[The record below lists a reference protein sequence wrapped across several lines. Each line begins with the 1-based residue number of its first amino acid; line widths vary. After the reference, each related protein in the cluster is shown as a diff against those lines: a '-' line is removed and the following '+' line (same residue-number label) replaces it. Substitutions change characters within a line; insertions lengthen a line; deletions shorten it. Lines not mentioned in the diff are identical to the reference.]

1 MPSPPPLTDTAE
13 TEPCAERAEWQLA
26 MLKEVAEICME
37 TARCMGR
44 QAAAQ
49 AALDEAALE
58 DFQARRAAGEETAV
72 PPTPT
77 LARRPADAGL
87 TLERIARAV
96 RRILALYNLIDDGR
110 LSAVLKAQAERAAK
124 AAKRRQSLDD
134 RKIYVRHAVQD
145 IVEAQVPR
153 REAAEQ
159 LLNDLDLGLEAFAD
173 ADLEVRSVGEMVA
186 RLCQDL
192 GVSFD
197 PVLLGDEEWA
207 VEEIVE
213 RPKGSPFA
221 DRRIAGLAIHGG
233 PPEPPDPPSP
243 LWGGEEPPPL
253 AAACDRQMLVDPATN
268 DRAAI
273 RVGESDSGRPPDPT
287 PWASMA
293 FPTPDL
299 RSDPPHEGEGGGG
312 ASG

>member
-1 MPSPPPLTDTAE
+1 MLNPPPFPDTAE
-13 TEPCAERAEWQLA
+13 TEPCAERTQWQLA
-26 MLKEVAEICME
+26 MLREAAEICME
-37 TARCMGR
+37 TARAVGR

-72 PPTPT
+72 PPAPT
-77 LARRPADAGL
+77 LSVRPAAVDAGL
-87 TLERIARAV
+87 ALDRIARAV

-110 LSAVLKAQAERAAK
+110 LSAVLKAEVERAAK

-145 IVEAQVPR
+145 IIEAQVPR

-159 LLNDLDLGLEAFAD
+159 LLNDLDLGLEGFAD
-173 ADLEVRSVGEMVA
+173 ADVEIRSIGEIVA

-192 GVSFD
+192 GVTFD
-197 PVLLGDEEWA
+197 PVLLRDEEWA
-207 VEEIVE
+207 IEEIVE

-233 PPEPPDPPSP
+233 PPEP
-243 LWGGEEPPPL
+243 L
-253 AAACDRQMLVDPATN
+253 
-268 DRAAI
+268 
-273 RVGESDSGRPPDPT
+273 DST
-287 PWASMA
+287 PWASKS
-293 FPTPDL
+293 FRTPDL
-299 RSDPPHEGEGGGG
+299 RSDPPRKGEGG
-312 ASG
+312 SG